1 MPKYQY
7 LGSGPVTT
15 RTTKDG
21 SKQYLQRCI
30 YLAPVKDDG
39 SGTASAVNIY
49 LIGDRVN
56 IVEDQKINPADY
68 VFADFTHKGY
78 LTDLRQIPNKES

>member
-56 IVEDQKINPADY
+56 IVEDQKISPADY